1 MELLRISRAWTWAA
15 VIFLLCISVHG
26 DMDDST
32 TMIMPLD
39 ITGPD
44 DIEQIADWKDRC
56 RTRVGEQAVKDIE
69 DSQKNLLPCI
79 TKIIKW
85 DKLQHEINRSIPRG
99 QLDLVFKKY
108 CGRRDSLM
116 ECVEDMFTKLDVC
129 MDERERQDLNITRAA
144 IDAGLDFVCYKDGD
158 RIALF
163 MGEKG
168 GECVKSQ
175 KDNIRNCIEE
185 RVPEMK
191 EAEADPFAISINKL
205 TINEENC
212 KKVNT
217 MHQCIV
223 TWTEK
228 CEDSTPSNILD
239 SLIVQILKVTPCKQ
253 TSGATTLLPWMLML
267 LGAALTAA
275 NILL

>member
-1 MELLRISRAWTWAA
+1 MKPPLPAKLQVQGDLDDVRAFT
-15 VIFLLCISVHG
+15 F
-26 DMDDST
+26 
-32 TMIMPLD
+32 PPD

-44 DIEQIADWKDRC
+44 DIEQIGDWKDRC

-69 DSQKNLLPCI
+69 ESQKNILPCI

-85 DKLQHEINRSIPRG
+85 DKLQHEINKSIPNG

-108 CGRRDSLM
+108 CGRRESLM
-116 ECVEDMFTKLDVC
+116 QCVEDMFAKLDVC
-129 MDERERQDLNITRAA
+129 MDEQERHDLNITRAA

-175 KDNIRNCIEE
+175 RDNIQNCIEE
-185 RVPEMK
+185 KVPKVK
-191 EAEADPFAISINKL
+191 EIEDDPFSISINEL

-223 TWTEK
+223 EWTEK

-239 SLIVQILKVTPCKQ
+239 SLIVQILKVTPCRQ
-253 TSGATTLLPWMLML
+253 TSGATTLFASAHELLPRMLTL
-267 LGAALTAA
+267 FAAALTAA